1 MDSLQIIY
9 WLVIL
14 GAFGGWGYFLFS
26 TEFDNAKRMFMCGKE
41 WRPTFDVY
49 CGKLYGHI
57 KDEEVPTYIIPSP
70 TAPSTTAASEKS

>member
-1 MDSLQIIY
+1 MDTLQIIY

-14 GAFGGWGYFLFS
+14 SAFAGWGYFLFS
-26 TEFDNAKRMFMCGKE
+26 TEFENAKRLFICGKE
-41 WRPTFDVY
+41 WRPTSDVY

-57 KDEEVPTYIIPSP
+57 KDEGTKHIIPSP